1 MSFNLRKNLYCPA
14 KAKEFYEG
22 EEAESSKQVIYAL
35 VIKYFAHRKLK
46 TSVCTCTDQ
55 HNIVLPAKKKKIEK
69 KKSTLA
75 LLLLGSIAR
84 TWERSSL
91 VSLLSPCPWWA
102 MALLKKAINSKQK
115 RKRKLALK
123 LALTQMT
130 FVLSFMLHALD
141 RIQKQG
147 NCMFWYASFSTSHK

>member
-55 HNIVLPAKKKKIEK
+55 HNIVLPAKKKKKIEK
-69 KKSTLA
+69 KEYLGSLIVGFYSENLRKV
-75 LLLLGSIAR
+75 LLGFSIKPL
-84 TWERSSL
+84 SL
-91 VSLLSPCPWWA
+91 MSYGPPQESYKFKAKEKEKTCTKTCTNTDDLCFKLYVTCPGQNTETRQ
-102 MALLKKAINSKQK
+102 LY
-115 RKRKLALK
+115 
-123 LALTQMT
+123 
-130 FVLSFMLHALD
+130 VLV
-141 RIQKQG
+141 
-147 NCMFWYASFSTSHK
+147 C